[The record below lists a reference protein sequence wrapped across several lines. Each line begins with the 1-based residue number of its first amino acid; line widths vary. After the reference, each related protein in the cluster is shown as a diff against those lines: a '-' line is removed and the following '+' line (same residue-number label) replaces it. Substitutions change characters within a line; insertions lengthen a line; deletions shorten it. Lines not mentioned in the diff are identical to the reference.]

1 MDVATNVSCV
11 STTWPSAL
19 VSNLFT
25 SHFYSPPVFFSPYPR
40 TIDGIMFYRPLLFFI
55 FLFIYWV
62 TTHVGIM
69 ALPHVL
75 SSWTCECLQPPRK
88 ISSLCNCTQYL
99 STYLPHSFISHIIL
113 CVMDDNKR
121 VAVIYSGPFDIDCA
135 LIPVG
140 VGGDQEATWK

>member
-1 MDVATNVSCV
+1 
-11 STTWPSAL
+11 
-19 VSNLFT
+19 
-25 SHFYSPPVFFSPYPR
+25 
-40 TIDGIMFYRPLLFFI
+40 
-55 FLFIYWV
+55 
-62 TTHVGIM
+62 M

-99 STYLPHSFISHIIL
+99 STYLPYSFIAHIIL